1 MERGS
6 HLTFAI
12 PTRAVADDAVPLEKV
27 FALHVAI
34 KIKRQ
39 RLYGEGAAGGEE
51 QDGGGKMH
59 AVGNFDLG

>member
-1 MERGS
+1 MEGGG

-12 PTRAVADDAVPLEKV
+12 ATRAVADEAVPLEKV

-39 RLYGEGAAGGEE
+39 RLCGEGAAGSEE
-51 QDGGGKMH
+51 QDDGGKMH
-59 AVGNFDLG
+59 AGGNFDLG